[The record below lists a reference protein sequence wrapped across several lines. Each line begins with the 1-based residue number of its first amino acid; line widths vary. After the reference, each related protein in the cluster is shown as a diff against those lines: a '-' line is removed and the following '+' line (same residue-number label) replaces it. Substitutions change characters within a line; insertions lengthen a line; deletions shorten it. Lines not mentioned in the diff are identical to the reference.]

1 MKKLCLVLS
10 FALSAL
16 VSSAQLPDVPG
27 NNMVGGLGM
36 TVIDGKSYF
45 LLNTAPEFSFSDWG
59 VGLDLNLRIDT
70 DGKIRKADF
79 DEGYDFLRLIRYV
92 RYGQKRAPLYFRV
105 GALDAARI
113 GHGLLMY
120 NYSNSIS
127 YDNRKV
133 GLEFDMK
140 FDSWGFETMTS
151 NFFGAE
157 LFGGRFYYLPL
168 SESGIPLIRSLEFGS
183 SFVTDLSEDGRK
195 LQNGSQPLTLKNY
208 DKSNPV
214 TAAGVDVG
222 LPILD
227 NAFLDLGIYSEFG
240 KILGYGQGASFGVE
254 TNLKGLGS
262 LFSVSG
268 KFEHRINGDQ
278 FLPNYFGPFYEIERF
293 SRVKD
298 SVYTSKLQQLE
309 GIKSPGNGLYGSL
322 QATILGTVKIL
333 GSYEELY
340 RLKNSGMLHLGTD
353 MGDIIPF
360 AIAKADY
367 YRRGIK
373 AGELFKLDEKSILTA
388 EAGYRPYQYLIIS
401 MFYQWTFVPVK
412 SGGDIVRYETVYK
425 VEPKV
430 SFVFRF

>member
-1 MKKLCLVLS
+1 MRKLC
-10 FALSAL
+10 FAFLTFFAATSAI
-16 VSSAQLPDVPG
+16 AQLPDVPG
-27 NNMVGGLGM
+27 NNMTGGLGM

-45 LLNTAPEFSFSDWG
+45 LINTAPEFSFSDWG

-70 DGKIRKADF
+70 DGKIRKEDF
-79 DEGYDFLRLIRYV
+79 DQGYDILRLIRYV
-92 RYGQKRAPLYFRV
+92 RYGQKRAPLYVRV

-120 NYSNSIS
+120 NYSNVIS

-157 LFGGRFYYLPL
+157 LFGGRFFYLPL
-168 SESGIPLIRSLEFGS
+168 SGSGIPLFKSLEFGT

-195 LQNGSQPLTLKNY
+195 LQNGSAPLTIKNF

-227 NAFLDLGIYSEFG
+227 NSFLDLGIYSEFG

-254 TNLKGLGS
+254 SNLKGLGS
-262 LFSVSG
+262 LFSVSA

-293 SRVKD
+293 SQVKD
-298 SVYTSKLQQLE
+298 SVYTSKLQMLKDV
-309 GIKSPGNGLYGSL
+309 KSPGNGLYGSL

-340 RLKNSGMLHLGTD
+340 KLKNSGMLHLGTD

-360 AIAKADY
+360 AIARADY

-425 VEPKV
+425 VEPKI